1 MTPPLPFGSSSS
13 SCSERRAGW
22 SALFL
27 LPLLLVAVPLAGCGS
42 RAPRGRASQKADR
55 RAATSAAASSED
67 QSNPAAVAQPMSR
80 EVRDKLLEGAMDVL
94 GNLESYEESV
104 AFPQVFDRLN
114 QWSHAVAASGA
125 ADRWHLDP
133 LLETLPERLRG
144 EGVTKGIGELAF
156 DATSDVLTLRDQRW
170 LADVAATARGDA
182 IDDLDVA
189 RSLFEWTVRSLA
201 ATSDPPMVPTDA
213 NPGSRWFSTGE
224 ILLAGRASA
233 PQRAWVFLELVR
245 HAGLDGVML
254 ATGDPAAGTLRPW
267 IPAVLCGDEA
277 YLFDPGYGL
286 PIPGPGGKGVA
297 TAREAASDPT
307 ILAGMSLPD
316 RPYPVQAP
324 DIERLTVLVP
334 ATPWSLSRRMHLLD
348 RQLAGARRVDLAID
362 ATTLATRALAA
373 LPGQAAAPGSAD
385 QPETA
390 ASTGVERRR
399 GLWEFPWETLSRRRT
414 LRPAVDAVL
423 AKELAVMGVAIQQ
436 TDANRETRA
445 FRPLYAARLR
455 EFRGALDGPDGAK
468 MAYLAARPGN
478 AAIAEMLRGLPPPQ
492 AEQVKRMYDEL
503 KGDATYWL
511 GVLTLT
517 EKEYET
523 AVDYLD
529 RMTLQANP
537 EGVWSDA
544 ARVNLARARLALGE
558 RDEAA
563 RLLREDASPQRFGS
577 RLLADRLVLPPQ

>member
-1 MTPPLPFGSSSS
+1 MTPPLPSSTRASSGSGQ
-13 SCSERRAGW
+13 RAVW
-22 SALFL
+22 SGIQIL
-27 LPLLLVAVPLAGCGS
+27 LLLVALPSTGCGS
-42 RAPRGRASQKADR
+42 RAPRARPAPKADR
-55 RAATSAAASSED
+55 RAAPSAAASVPG
-67 QSNPAAVAQPMSR
+67 PATAAQAMSR

-94 GNLESYEESV
+94 GNLETYEESV

-114 QWSHAVAASGA
+114 QWSHAVGA
-125 ADRWHLDP
+125 AGVADPWRLDP
-133 LLETLPERLRG
+133 LLETLPERLRA
-144 EGVTKGIGELAF
+144 ESVTKGIGELAF
-156 DATSDVLTLRDQRW
+156 DATADVLALRDQRW

-182 IDDLDVA
+182 IEDLDVA
-189 RSLFEWTVRSLA
+189 RALFEWTVRSLA

-254 ATGDPAAGTLRPW
+254 ATGDQAAGTLRPW
-267 IPAVLCGDEA
+267 IPAVLCGEEA
-277 YLFDPGYGL
+277 YLFDPSYGL

-297 TAREAASDPT
+297 TARQAASDPT

-316 RPYPVQAP
+316 RPYPVQAA

-362 ATTLATRALAA
+362 ATTLAARALSA
-373 LPGQAAAPGSAD
+373 LPGQTAAPETVEQSPAAASP
-385 QPETA
+385 
-390 ASTGVERRR
+390 GVERRR
-399 GLWEFPWETLSRRRT
+399 GLWEFPWETLARRRT
-414 LRPAVDAVL
+414 LRPAVDAAL
-423 AKELAVMGVAIQQ
+423 GKELAVMGVAIQQ
-436 TDANRETRA
+436 TDANREARS

-455 EFRGALDGPDGAK
+455 EFRGVLDGPDGAK
-468 MAYLAARPGN
+468 LAYLAARPGN
-478 AAIAEMLRGLPPPQ
+478 AVIAEMLRGLPPPQ

-511 GVLTLT
+511 GVLTLS

-537 EGVWSDA
+537 DGVWSDA

-558 RDEAA
+558 REEAA

-577 RLLADRLVLPPQ
+577 RLMADRLLPPTQ